1 MLQLKEVKR
10 QIVAG
15 PATKTFDF
23 FIQWHLTERCNL
35 RCRHCYQQR
44 RKAREMSVDELKQHI
59 DGATE
64 MLEAW
69 EKEYDISLSPSINF
83 TGGEPF
89 LYRGLWD
96 AIMHARQSGYKIAIL
111 TNGCLITEEDSR
123 KASSLGIEDIQ
134 VSLEGPPEIHDSIR
148 GQGSF
153 AAAVKGARL
162 LIDAGNCVSANMTL
176 SRLNI
181 DCSEETAKIA
191 EAAGFSGIGFSRL
204 VPCGSGE
211 NLLDSLITA
220 KEIKAGYQRVL
231 ALDSPSFEVA
241 SGDPLAGVL
250 SGFKP
255 SPESELALS
264 GCSAGF
270 SGVTITSDG
279 SVMPC
284 RRIGLKIGNL
294 RKTSLR
300 QIWSTSKILWRL
312 RQRESYKGECG
323 RCSLWPSCRG
333 CRAVAYAYSK
343 SQGASNLF
351 ADDPQCWLVHPEKP
365 DATDS

>member
-35 RCRHCYQQR
+35 QCRHCYQQR
-44 RKAREMSVDELKQHI
+44 RRPREMSVDELKQHI

-89 LYRGLWD
+89 LYKGLWD
-96 AIMHARQSGYKIAIL
+96 AITHARKSGYKVAIL
-111 TNGCLITEEDSR
+111 TNGCLITEDASR
-123 KASSLGIEDIQ
+123 KASALGIADIQ
-134 VSLEGPPEIHDSIR
+134 ISLEGPPEIHDSIR
-148 GQGSF
+148 GAGSF

-162 LIDAGNCVSANMTL
+162 LVDAGNGVSANMTL

-181 DCSEETAKIA
+181 GSVEETAKIA
-191 EAAGFSGIGFSRL
+191 EVAGFSGIGFSRL
-204 VPCGSGE
+204 VPCGSAE
-211 NLLDSLITA
+211 NLLDSILTA
-220 KEIKAGYQRVL
+220 KEIKTAYEKAL
-231 ALDSPSFEVA
+231 ALDRPSFQVA

-255 SPESELALS
+255 SPESKLALS

-294 RKTSLR
+294 SKTSLR
-300 QIWSTSKILWRL
+300 QIWSTSKVLWRL

-323 RCSLWPSCRG
+323 ECPLWPSCRG

-343 SQGASNLF
+343 SRGAPDLF
-351 ADDPQCWLVHPEKP
+351 ADDPQCWMIHSEK
-365 DATDS
+365 SEHHG